1 MIGETHRRHRAVEF
15 RTFLDRLEASVPAD
29 LDVHHHG
36 QLRDPQDAAH
46 LGLVR
51 QATDRR
57 AVVIATAETLPHQP
71 VPAPSEEVR
80 ILRATGANAPDSS
93 VETSAGNGLRPRH
106 DRGAAR
112 PDDGDWINWRRT
124 LNDQGYSPLDEIN
137 RENVGNLQHVWSW
150 AMQPGTD
157 EVTPLVR
164 AGVMYV
170 PSRSGVQALDAATG
184 DLI

>member
-1 MIGETHRRHRAVEF
+1 M
-15 RTFLDRLEASVPAD
+15 S
-29 LDVHHHG
+29 
-36 QLRDPQDAAH
+36 
-46 LGLVR
+46 
-51 QATDRR
+51 RR
-57 AVVIATAETLPHQP
+57 AQVTDFEP
-71 VPAPSEEVR
+71 VTTEEP
-80 ILRATGANAPDSS
+80 LA
-93 VETSAGNGLRPRH
+93 
-106 DRGAAR
+106 

-170 PSRSGVQALDAATG
+170 PSRSGAQALDAATG
-184 DLI
+184 DLIW